1 MELSAISSYT
11 TSMEETAE
19 TEKNSREKIRVA
31 AEKAQ
36 GKPVESVTPPTEEN
50 VFEAAQEMF
59 DIGGKNEE
67 DSPSKS
73 FLERL
78 KARIKGETKKQE

>member
-1 MELSAISSYT
+1 
-11 TSMEETAE
+11 MEETAE

-31 AEKAQ
+31 AEEAQ

-59 DIGGKNEE
+59 DIGGKNEVNA
-67 DSPSKS
+67 SSKS
-73 FLERL
+73 FLARL
-78 KARIKGETKKQE
+78 KARIKGETKEQKELLEKAA